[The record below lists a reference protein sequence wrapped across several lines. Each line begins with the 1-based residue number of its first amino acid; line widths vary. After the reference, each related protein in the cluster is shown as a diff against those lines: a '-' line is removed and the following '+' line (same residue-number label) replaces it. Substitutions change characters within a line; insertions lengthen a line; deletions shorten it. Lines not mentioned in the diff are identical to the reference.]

1 MREER
6 GNYMKITKF
15 LPTFLA
21 IVLILLLMTACG
33 KNENVTAKSNEALG
47 ICGSWAYIHD
57 KETPIAVFREDG
69 TAQYE
74 GKDYSF
80 ECESQFIKLKDTDG
94 ETIQLRYVLDD
105 EGMYLYSNNTYT
117 FSGEGEPD
125 GLVGEWSCAEK
136 NWSYS
141 FTEAG
146 TFMEDGYFPGYYT
159 VDDENSTFKLVY
171 NDQFEDTVCYFR
183 LEENKLHI
191 EYPWRMVKI
200 SDK

>member
-1 MREER
+1 
-6 GNYMKITKF
+6 MKTTKF
-15 LPTFLA
+15 IPTFFVV
-21 IVLILLLMTACG
+21 VLMLLLITACG
-33 KNENVTAKSNEALG
+33 KNENDTAISNEVLG

-57 KETPIAVFREDG
+57 KETAIAVFHEDG
-69 TAQYE
+69 IAQYE

-80 ECESQFIKLKDTDG
+80 ECDSQFIKLKDTDG

-146 TFMEDGYFPGYYT
+146 TFMEEGYFPGYYT

-171 NDQFEDTVCYFR
+171 NDQFEDTVCYFQ

-191 EYPWRMVKI
+191 EYPWRMVRI

>member
-1 MREER
+1 
-6 GNYMKITKF
+6 MKTIKF
-15 LPTFLA
+15 LPIIFA
-21 IVLILLLMTACG
+21 VVFIVLLVAACG
-33 KNENVTAKSNEALG
+33 KNENGNDKSNEALG
-47 ICGSWAYIHD
+47 IYGSWAYIHD
-57 KETPIAVFREDG
+57 KEKAIAVFREDG

-80 ECESQFIKLKDTDG
+80 ECESQFINLKDKNG
-94 ETIQLRYVLDD
+94 ETTQLRYTLDD

-117 FSGEGEPD
+117 FSGEGEPSS
-125 GLVGEWSCAEK
+125 LVGEWSCAEK

-146 TFMEDGYFPGYYT
+146 TFLEDGFFSGNYT

-171 NDQFEDTVCYFR
+171 KEQFEDTVCYFR
-183 LEENKLHI
+183 CEENKLRI

-200 SDK
+200 SNK

>member
-1 MREER
+1 
-6 GNYMKITKF
+6 MKKVKYLTSF
-15 LPTFLA
+15 LV
-21 IVLILLLMTACG
+21 IMLIMLFMTACG
-33 KNENVTAKSNEALG
+33 KNTTAKPNEANA
-47 ICGSWAYIHD
+47 IYGSWAYTHD
-57 KETPIAVFREDG
+57 KETAIAVFHKDG

-80 ECESQFIKLKDTDG
+80 ECDSQFIKLKDKDDK
-94 ETIQLRYVLDD
+94 IIKLRYVLND

-117 FSGEGEPD
+117 FSGKGEPN

-146 TFMEDGYFPGYYT
+146 TFMEDGFFSGNYT

-171 NDQFEDTVCYFR
+171 KDQFEDTVCYF
-183 LEENKLHI
+183 KLGDSKLQI
-191 EYPWRMVKI
+191 EYPWPMVRT
-200 SDK
+200 SNE

>member
-1 MREER
+1 
-6 GNYMKITKF
+6 MKITKS

-21 IVLILLLMTACG
+21 VIMFILLLMTACG
-33 KNENVTAKSNEALG
+33 KNESGIAKSNEALE

-57 KETPIAVFREDG
+57 KETAIAVFSEDG

-80 ECESQFIKLKDTDG
+80 ECDSQFIKLKDTDG
-94 ETIQLRYVLDD
+94 ETIQLRYALDD
-105 EGMYLYSNNTYT
+105 EGMYLYSKDTYT
-117 FSGEGEPD
+117 FCGEGEPD
-125 GLVGEWSCAEK
+125 GLAGEWSCAEK

-146 TFMEDGYFPGYYT
+146 TFLEDGYFPGDYT

-171 NDQFEDTVCYFR
+171 NDEFEDTVCYFR

-191 EYPWRMVKI
+191 EYPWRMVRI
-200 SDK
+200 SD

>member
-1 MREER
+1 
-6 GNYMKITKF
+6 MKTTKY
-15 LPTFLA
+15 LPIIFA
-21 IVLILLLMTACG
+21 IVLLLLLMTACG
-33 KNENVTAKSNEALG
+33 KNKNDTAISNEALG

-57 KETPIAVFREDG
+57 QDTAIAIFHEDG

-80 ECESQFIKLKDTDG
+80 ECDSQYIKLKDTDG
-94 ETIQLRYVLDD
+94 ETKQLRYTPDD
-105 EGMYLYSNNTYT
+105 KGMYLYSNNIYT
-117 FSGEGEPD
+117 FCGEGEPE
-125 GLVGEWSCAEK
+125 GLVGEWSCADK

-146 TFMEDGYFPGYYT
+146 TFLEDGYFPGYYT

-183 LEENKLHI
+183 LEENQLSI
-191 EYPWRMVKI
+191 EYPWRMVRI
-200 SDK
+200 SAK